1 MSTEYRIVYTAAGLL
16 NGEMIRGFLQAQG
29 IPVVISQESVG
40 VTYGLTVGSL
50 GAVEIFVPEDRLQ
63 EAQDLLAQMDSGQI
77 EPVPSDTGESG
88 IAADENEPDEASEG

>member
-1 MSTEYRIVYTAAGLL
+1 
-16 NGEMIRGFLQAQG
+16 MIRGFLQAQG